1 MTCYKMFMPER
12 LARWRDA
19 ALQSRLAAGRH
30 TGRRGVWDARHDLA
44 RVRVPGARRV
54 APRASANISRPGPHA
69 TLTKP
74 RYSARNLTQTHCNT
88 VYPEYSP
95 DKTLN

>member
-1 MTCYKMFMPER
+1 MPER
-12 LARWRDA
+12 LARWRAA
-19 ALQSRLAAGRH
+19 ALQSRLAADRC

-54 APRASANISRPGPHA
+54 ALRASANISRPGPRA

-74 RYSARNLTQTHCNT
+74 RDLARNLPHTHCST
-88 VYPEYSP
+88 VCLE
-95 DKTLN
+95 